1 MNCVDLLRIISRL
14 AKNIF
19 RGFCIE
25 KAKKDI
31 NIMRV
36 NPMKDMSYTKK
47 MLMQVSI
54 FMNKIRM
61 NFN

>member
-1 MNCVDLLRIISRL
+1 
-14 AKNIF
+14 
-19 RGFCIE
+19 
-25 KAKKDI
+25 
-31 NIMRV
+31 MRV

-54 FMNKIRM
+54 FMNKIII